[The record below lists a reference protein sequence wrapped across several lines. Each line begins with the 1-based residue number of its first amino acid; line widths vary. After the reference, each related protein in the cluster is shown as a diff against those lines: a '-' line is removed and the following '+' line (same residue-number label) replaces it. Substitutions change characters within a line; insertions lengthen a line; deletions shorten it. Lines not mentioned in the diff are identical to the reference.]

1 MFGKAVGVLKTNL
14 NEFKEFAFKGNL
26 IQLAIGVVLGGAFGK
41 LISSFV
47 DNLFLPVLSVFG
59 ADPKNTGSAGYMSW
73 QWRGI
78 KFGAFLGDLISFLII
93 ATAIFSLM
101 VKVIGWIVKLS
112 ARQQSG
118 EAPDPTTKTC
128 PHCLNTVP
136 LMAGRCGFCTS
147 DIKDTVPA
155 LPPSPAVVAA
165 ATDAG

>member
-41 LISSFV
+41 LITSFV

-59 ADPKNTGSAGYMSW
+59 ADAKNPGHAGYTSW
-73 QWRGI
+73 QWRGV
-78 KFGAFLGDLISFLII
+78 KFGPFLGDLISFLII
-93 ATAIFSLM
+93 AVAIFLLM

-112 ARQQSG
+112 ARQQAG
-118 EAPDPTTKTC
+118 EAPGPTTKTC

-136 LMAGRCGFCTS
+136 LLAARCGFCTS
-147 DIKDTVPA
+147 DIKETVP
-155 LPPSPAVVAA
+155 PPAA
-165 ATDAG
+165 ANAVLAAAVAPA